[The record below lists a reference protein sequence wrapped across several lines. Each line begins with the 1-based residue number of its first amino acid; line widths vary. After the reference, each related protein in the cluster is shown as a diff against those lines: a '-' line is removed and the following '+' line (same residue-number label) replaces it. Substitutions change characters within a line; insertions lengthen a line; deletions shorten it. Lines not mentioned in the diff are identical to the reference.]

1 MAKQINMTINNNK
14 VQLTQEGYNKLK
26 EELKTLRGEVLTKA
40 INRIAAARALG
51 DLSENY
57 EYQSA
62 KEDHQTLVDRI
73 EQVTDTLNRS
83 QVFKKN
89 INNSTVDLGHQ
100 VDIVVGDSSHTFTI
114 VGEWEA
120 DPKEKKIS
128 HKSPLG
134 LALIGKK
141 IEDQVKVEA
150 PAGTVIYTIKAI
162 K

>member
-26 EELKTLRGEVLTKA
+26 EELRTLRGEVLTKA

-100 VDIVVGDSSHTFTI
+100 VDIVVGDSNHTFTI

-134 LALIGKK
+134 LALIGRK
-141 IEDQVKVEA
+141 IGEEVKVEA

>member
-1 MAKQINMTINNNK
+1 MTINNNK

>member
-1 MAKQINMTINNNK
+1 MTINNNK
-14 VQLTQEGYNKLK
+14 VQLTPEGFNELK
-26 EELKTLRGEVLTKA
+26 NELKTLREKVLPKA
-40 INRIAAARALG
+40 INRISVARTLG

-62 KEDHQTLVDRI
+62 KEDHLTLVGRI
-73 EQVTDTLNRS
+73 EDVTDILNRC
-83 QVFKKN
+83 QIIKKSTS
-89 INNSTVDLGHQ
+89 NSTINIGHQ
-100 VDIVVGDSSHTFTI
+100 VDVTINDSDHTFTI

-120 DPKEKKIS
+120 DPQVKKIS

-141 IEDQVKVEA
+141 VGDKAEVEA
-150 PAGTVIYTIKAI
+150 PAGTIVYTIKAI

>member
-1 MAKQINMTINNNK
+1 MTINNNK
-14 VQLTQEGYNKLK
+14 VQLTPEGFNELK
-26 EELKTLRGEVLTKA
+26 NELKTLREKVLPKA
-40 INRIAAARALG
+40 INRIAAARTLG

-62 KEDHQTLVDRI
+62 KEDHLTLVGRI
-73 EQVTDTLNRS
+73 EEVTDIINRS
-83 QVFKKN
+83 QIIKKST
-89 INNSTVDLGHQ
+89 NSSIVDIGHQ
-100 VDIVVGDSSHTFTI
+100 VDISINGSDHVFVI

-120 DPKEKKIS
+120 DPQAGKIS

-141 IEDQVKVEA
+141 VGDKAKVEA
-150 PAGTVIYTIKAI
+150 PAGTIVYTIKAI